1 MQTSWP
7 INRFSKDANLAN
19 ADTSLLMVCCNEP
32 FFFVKLRKPSDD
44 CKSISLR
51 VTVQTTG
58 WILDYSGIKQ
68 VKQKTVF
75 EYEM

>member
-1 MQTSWP
+1 MQTSSP
-7 INRFSKDANLAN
+7 INRFSKKANLAN
-19 ADTSLLMVCCNEP
+19 ADTSMLIVCCNE
-32 FFFVKLRKPSDD
+32 PSDD

-58 WILDYSGIKQ
+58 WILDYSDIKQ

>member
-1 MQTSWP
+1 M
-7 INRFSKDANLAN
+7 
-19 ADTSLLMVCCNEP
+19 
-32 FFFVKLRKPSDD
+32 
-44 CKSISLR
+44 SISLR